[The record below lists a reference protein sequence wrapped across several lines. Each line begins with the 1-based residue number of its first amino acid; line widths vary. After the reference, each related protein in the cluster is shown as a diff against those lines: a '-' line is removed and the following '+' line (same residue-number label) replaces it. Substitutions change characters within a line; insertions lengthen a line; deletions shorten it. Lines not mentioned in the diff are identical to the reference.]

1 MKPLFKGLLL
11 GAIGLGLLRLW
22 PHAPLQQAAPS
33 SRVVLAEDGT
43 LLRMTLASDGQ
54 YRLWLPLERISPSLV
69 QALLLKEDR
78 NFYYHPGVNP
88 PALLRAALATYSGG
102 LRQGGSTLS
111 MQLARRL
118 YDLNTRQVPGKLQ
131 QMVLALWLEAR
142 YSKHDILEAYL
153 NLAPMGGNI
162 EGAEAASRVYFAR
175 PAAQLSLSQALALA
189 VIPQQPNR
197 RAAFTADLQ
206 QARLRLMAAWR
217 EAYPDDP
224 RNQSLL
230 ELPLEARN
238 RQQLPFLAPHLSEQL
253 LAAHA
258 GSELKS
264 TLNLPL
270 QRLLERLIQGYI
282 GEKHDLGVDNAAAIL
297 LDTRDQSVKALV
309 GSADYFS
316 LPIQGQVNGVLARR
330 SPGSTLKPFLYG
342 LAIDQ
347 GLIHPMSILRDM
359 PSNFGYFQPEN
370 FDGSFIGP
378 LNAQEALIR
387 SRNIPAVWLASQLKN
402 PTLYDLL
409 QRSGVKGLRAP
420 GHYGLA
426 LALGGGEM
434 SMEELA
440 RLYLMLAGDGHLRPL
455 RYLSQQ
461 PTGNGEQLLSPQA
474 SFMVRDMLRHNP
486 RPDGLPADSR
496 GRHWRTAWKTGTSWG
511 FHDAWS
517 AGLVGPY
524 VLVVWVG
531 NFDGRPN
538 PQFIGAKT
546 AGPLFFR
553 IADAL
558 PLALP
563 TVAERADKPPP
574 GLTRIQVCSASG
586 ELPNRWCPQ
595 TRKTWYIPGV
605 SPIRVS
611 NLHRPVLIDTRTG
624 KAACPPFDPQYTRE
638 EVFEFWPSD
647 VRRLYRA
654 AGLPRRAVPNVL
666 KACQP
671 ERNADQSEAPQIRSP
686 LTQVTYNLRLS
697 RPEENIQ
704 LSANAASDARRL
716 YWFADQTL
724 IGQGPPQVGLTWRP
738 QRSASYQL
746 RVTDDQ
752 GRSASRTLNVEFQP

>member
-1 MKPLFKGLLL
+1 MGLLA
-11 GAIGLGLLRLW
+11 GAACLGLLRVW
-22 PHAPLQQAAPS
+22 PHAPLQEAAPS
-33 SRVVLAEDGT
+33 SRVVLAEDGS
-43 LLRMTLASDGQ
+43 LLRMTLANDGQ
-54 YRLWLPLERISPSLV
+54 YRLWLPLERIAPSLV
-69 QALLLKEDR
+69 DALLLKEDR
-78 NFYYHPGVNP
+78 HFYYHPGVNP
-88 PALLRAALATYSGG
+88 PALWRAALATYSGG

-118 YDLNTRQVPGKLQ
+118 YGLNTRRVPGKLQ
-131 QMVLALWLEAR
+131 QMALALWLEAR

-162 EGAEAASRVYFAR
+162 EGAEAASRIYFAK
-175 PAAQLSLSQALALA
+175 PAAQLSLSEALALA
-189 VIPQQPNR
+189 VIPQQPTR
-197 RAAFTADLQ
+197 RAAFSADLQ
-206 QARLRLMAAWR
+206 QARLRLMDAWR
-217 EAYPDDP
+217 QAYPDDP
-224 RNQSLL
+224 RNPSLL
-230 ELPLEARN
+230 ELPLEARS

-253 LAAHA
+253 LTAYP
-258 GSELKS
+258 GNELHS

-282 GEKHDLGVDNAAAIL
+282 GEKRELGVDNAVAIL
-297 LDTRDQSVKALV
+297 LDSRDQSVKALV

-347 GLIHPMSILRDM
+347 GLIHPMSILKDM

-370 FDGSFIGP
+370 FDGSFVGP
-378 LNAQEALIR
+378 LSARDALIR
-387 SRNIPAVWLASQLKN
+387 SRNIPAVWLASQLKT

-409 QRSGVKGLRAP
+409 QRSGVKGLRPP

-461 PTGNGEQLLSPQA
+461 PVSSGEPLLSPQA
-474 SFMVRDMLRHNP
+474 SFMLRDMLRHNP

-531 NFDGRPN
+531 HFDGRPN

-546 AGPLFFR
+546 AAPLFFR

-563 TVAERADKPPP
+563 NVAERADKPPP

-647 VRRLYRA
+647 VRRVFRA
-654 AGLPRRAVPNVL
+654 AGLPRRTAPTVL

-671 ERNADQSEAPQIRSP
+671 EHRSDQSEAPQIRSP
-686 LTQVTYNLRLS
+686 LTQVSYHLRLS
-697 RPEENIQ
+697 RPDENIP
-704 LSANAASDARRL
+704 LNANAASDARRL
-716 YWFADQTL
+716 YWFANQTL
-724 IGQGPPQVGLTWRP
+724 IGQGPPNASLNWRP
-738 QRSASYQL
+738 EKSGTYQL
-746 RVTDDQ
+746 RVSDDQ

>member
-1 MKPLFKGLLL
+1 VLAGATCL
-11 GAIGLGLLRLW
+11 GVLRLW
-22 PHAPLQQAAPS
+22 PHTPLEQAAPS
-33 SRVVLAEDGT
+33 SRLVLADDGA

-54 YRLWLPLERISPSLV
+54 YRLWLPLERLSPSLV

-88 PALLRAALATYSGG
+88 PALLRAAMATYSGG

-118 YDLNTRQVPGKLQ
+118 YALNTRQVHGKLKQ
-131 QMVLALWLEAR
+131 IALALWLEAR

-162 EGAEAASRVYFAR
+162 EGAEAASRIYFAK
-175 PAAQLSLSQALALA
+175 PAAQLSLSEALALA

-197 RAAFTADLQ
+197 RTAFGPDLQ
-206 QARLRLMAAWR
+206 QARLRLMQAWR

-224 RNQSLL
+224 RNLSLL

-253 LAAHA
+253 LA
-258 GSELKS
+258 STTDNELHS

-270 QRLLERLIQGYI
+270 QRLLERLIQGYV
-282 GEKHDLGVDNAAAIL
+282 GERRDQGVENAVAIL

-316 LPIQGQVNGVLARR
+316 RPIQGQVNGVLARR
-330 SPGSTLKPFLYG
+330 SPGSTLKPFLYA
-342 LAIDQ
+342 LAMDQ
-347 GLIHPMSILRDM
+347 GLIHPMSILKDM

-370 FDGSFIGP
+370 FDGSFAGP
-378 LNAQEALIR
+378 LTARDALIR
-387 SRNIPAVWLASQLKN
+387 SRNIPAVWLASQLQS

-409 QRSGVKGLRAP
+409 QRAGIKGLRSS

-426 LALGGGEM
+426 LALGGAEM
-434 SMEELA
+434 TMEELA

-455 RYLSQQ
+455 RYLSGQ
-461 PTGNGEQLLSPQA
+461 PQGSGEPLLSPQA
-474 SFMVRDMLRHNP
+474 TFMVRDMLRHNP

-524 VLVVWVG
+524 VLVVWIG

-538 PQFIGAKT
+538 PSFIGAKT
-546 AGPLFFR
+546 AAPLFFR

-563 TVAERADKPPP
+563 NVAEPPDKAPA

-647 VRRLYRA
+647 VRRLFRA
-654 AGLPRRAVPNVL
+654 AGLPRRSPPAIL
-666 KACQP
+666 KSCQP
-671 ERNADQSEAPQIRSP
+671 GRPGDQSEAPQIRSP
-686 LTQVTYNLRLS
+686 LTQVTYHLRLS
-697 RPEENIQ
+697 HPEESIP

-716 YWFADQTL
+716 YWFADQSL
-724 IGQGPPQVGLTWRP
+724 IGQGEPQTSLNWRP
-738 QRSASYQL
+738 EKSGQYRL
-746 RVTDDQ
+746 RVSDDQ
-752 GRSASRTLNVEFQP
+752 GRSVSRTLQVEFQP